1 MSSLRSQSIIIM
13 SVTVKGMF
21 SYLKER
27 GVIKDHNDETNEPLS
42 NEHVEENI
50 SNSKWLRRRKPTRE
64 MIDRLRRGRCV
75 REHAPVRGESVRTE
89 IMSASMDSILEYDSS
104 TASEDGAN
112 TSNISNDVAVQY
124 GLNEDVEMED
134 AGDVEGN
141 QLLRNKGDIQIT
153 RPNTSASM
161 DSIQECQSN
170 STDDNDSVE
179 PMEIDEDNEN
189 EHEMVQ
195 NDVVPQIDENNANRK
210 KKNVLPPCP
219 ALCKKKCTEKIIK
232 DQREG
237 INQEYWMLSKEQQRV
252 WLLSY
257 AEATVPKRTN
267 PNATNPRK
275 HTYTY
280 SLMSEDYG
288 NVQVCRSFFLTTL
301 GFKSTSNCVITW
313 LFKLIA
319 EQGTGVYAPKDGR
332 GRHGNH
338 AHKLSDEKKKV
349 IKDHIMSTI
358 HAFHIIVGNMHQ
370 TDFT

>member
-1 MSSLRSQSIIIM
+1 
-13 SVTVKGMF
+13 
-21 SYLKER
+21 
-27 GVIKDHNDETNEPLS
+27 
-42 NEHVEENI
+42 
-50 SNSKWLRRRKPTRE
+50 
-64 MIDRLRRGRCV
+64 
-75 REHAPVRGESVRTE
+75 
-89 IMSASMDSILEYDSS
+89 
-104 TASEDGAN
+104 
-112 TSNISNDVAVQY
+112 
-124 GLNEDVEMED
+124 MED

-141 QLLRNKGDIQIT
+141 QLQRNKGDIQIT

-161 DSIQECQSN
+161 DSIQEYQSN

-179 PMEIDEDNEN
+179 PMEIDKDNEN

-219 ALCKKKCTEKIIK
+219 AWCKKKCTEKISK

-252 WLLSY
+252 WLLSH

-288 NVQVCRSFFLTTL
+288 NVQVCRTFFLTTL

-349 IKDHIMSTI
+349 IKDHIMSHHPCI
-358 HAFHIIVGNMHQ
+358 SHYRREHAPNRLYLPPELNVTVMFADFNDKHPGVCKYQ
-370 TDFT
+370 TYRKMIRDLNISFARLGKEECEI